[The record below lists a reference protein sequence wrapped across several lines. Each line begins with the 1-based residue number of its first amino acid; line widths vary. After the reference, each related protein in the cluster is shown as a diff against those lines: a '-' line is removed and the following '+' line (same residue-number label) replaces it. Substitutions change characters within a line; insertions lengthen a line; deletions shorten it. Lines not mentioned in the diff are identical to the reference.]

1 MNLTAHPLSVA
12 AELAWRG
19 DLMAGANGATRH
31 HRKRRTLHWPAWP
44 ARLGGTRKPGR
55 PRGDGTPRQTPRP
68 A

>member
-19 DLMAGANGATRH
+19 DLMAGANRATRQ
-31 HRKRRTLHWPAWP
+31 HRPRRTLHWPHWP
-44 ARLGGTRKPGR
+44 ARLGGAGRPGR
-55 PRGDGTPRQTPRP
+55 PRRGGTPRQTPRP